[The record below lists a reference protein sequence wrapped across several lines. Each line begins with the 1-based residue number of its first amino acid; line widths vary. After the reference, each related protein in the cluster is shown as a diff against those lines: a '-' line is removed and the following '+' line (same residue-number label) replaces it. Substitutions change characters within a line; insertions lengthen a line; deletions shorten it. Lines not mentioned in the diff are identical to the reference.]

1 MRKNAAADKENQE
14 KEKED
19 KEEDKK
25 EEEEEE
31 EDEKVTR
38 PWRVHIKKLESKEG

>member
-1 MRKNAAADKENQE
+1 LRKNAAADKENQE

-25 EEEEEE
+25 EEEEE
-31 EDEKVTR
+31 DEKVTR

>member
-25 EEEEEE
+25 EEEEE
-31 EDEKVTR
+31 DEKVTR
-38 PWRVHIKKLESKEG
+38 PWREHIKKLESKEG

>member
-25 EEEEEE
+25 EEEEE
-31 EDEKVTR
+31 DEKVTR